1 MNFSWYFD
9 LRGIR
14 HVTCNN
20 VLLVSLKNSP
30 YKNAII
36 IGRGKKPPCNWRR
49 KHDCKIQN
57 YGNNTHI

>member
-20 VLLVSLKNSP
+20 VLLVSLKKSL
-30 YKNAII
+30 YKNTI
-36 IGRGKKPPCNWRR
+36 IGRRKNHHVIGEGNMIANSKLGK
-49 KHDCKIQN
+49 
-57 YGNNTHI
+57 